1 MSGVSEPEAQ
11 TATKHESAGRRR
23 FSWRSRRGLV
33 IVVAVAVVLAAAAVV
48 AFGLIRGSQQPASDP
63 VAVTVPVPIGG
74 IDVPAGTKI
83 GVIVTTGTGNA
94 EGADWSRAAEGAVVA
109 RERLALG
116 GSDIQ
121 LVVENDKGTPAGA
134 HEAATALV
142 EQGVAGI
149 VYASSGEQLDA
160 GIAVAIES
168 KVGVVLPFAEAPAS
182 SVNVW
187 SLAPTESD
195 VQEQFS
201 QALEAYERPLH
212 LDAGPGLPDGVR
224 VPDVLQHRTGSDIK
238 SLAMQVA
245 EMTGS
250 DPLAHGG
257 YAGGSDDDEQDEAD
271 AETVPEQRV
280 DAIVL
285 SGPAALQANI
295 TRELQARNVTV
306 PILLTPGATSQRFE
320 DTLIENGAAVSSAL
334 RTFGYDWDDAVAL
347 GNDGRG
353 RTGSGFLA
361 AIRVFS
367 ADSEILNL
375 TEDSPFAEVSGAADG
390 RAHDALLVLA
400 RAVSDAGSTDPAK
413 VATALAGLALVA
425 GDAITGP
432 EMDFASSQAVAAPT
446 VMLYATGQQLG
457 LRPESGADAD
467 ALVWFAEPAAK

>member
-11 TATKHESAGRRR
+11 TATKHESAERRR

-33 IVVAVAVVLAAAAVV
+33 IVVALAVVLAAAVVV
-48 AFGLIRGSQQPASDP
+48 AFGVIRGSQRPVSDP

-74 IDVPAGTKI
+74 VDVPADTKI

-94 EGADWSRAAEGAVVA
+94 EGADWSSAAEGAVVA

-116 GSDIQ
+116 GSEIQ
-121 LVVENDKGTPAGA
+121 LVVENDKGTTAGA

-160 GIAVAIES
+160 GIAVATEH
-168 KVGVVLPFAEAPAS
+168 KVGVVLPFAEAPAP

-201 QALEAYERPLH
+201 RALEAYERPLH

-238 SLAMQVA
+238 SLAMQAA
-245 EMTGS
+245 ELSGADS
-250 DPLAHGG
+250 LAHGG
-257 YAGGSDDDEQDEAD
+257 YAGGSDDEDEQDDADSEA
-271 AETVPEQRV
+271 VPDQRV

-306 PILLTPGATSQRFE
+306 PILLTPGGDEPAVRRHVDREWGCGLVSATHVR
-320 DTLIENGAAVSSAL
+320 L
-334 RTFGYDWDDAVAL
+334 RL
-347 GNDGRG
+347 GR
-353 RTGSGFLA
+353 RCCAWKRWT
-361 AIRVFS
+361 
-367 ADSEILNL
+367 
-375 TEDSPFAEVSGAADG
+375 
-390 RAHDALLVLA
+390 RAHGFSLPRRDTRV
-400 RAVSDAGSTDPAK
+400 
-413 VATALAGLALVA
+413 
-425 GDAITGP
+425 
-432 EMDFASSQAVAAPT
+432 QC
-446 VMLYATGQQLG
+446 
-457 LRPESGADAD
+457 
-467 ALVWFAEPAAK
+467 